1 MNNDDYPIEPLGVVL
16 YIIERYKPVCPHCL
30 PAKTIAKTFDGDAK
44 LFLLKICL
52 CDINVIHLH
61 YKYNI
66 SYNYGYRNRKK
77 TNSF

>member
-16 YIIERYKPVCPHCL
+16 CIIERGKPVCPHCL
-30 PAKTIAKTFDGDAK
+30 PTQTIAETFYGDAK

-52 CDINVIHLH
+52 CDTNVIHLH
-61 YKYNI
+61 HKYNT